1 MQLLSFIA
9 PHRAALCAST
19 CARHSACPRAG
30 RVSAARR
37 ARVGFK
43 GCLKIRTSSKVCSV
57 FSTSKFVL
65 PPTCV
70 GVHDRSVV
78 WSGVRMRGYPP
89 RCITSKSI
97 RLDEFCDAC
106 QGRVETVLDRFS
118 HGQVVGTTEHSRRV
132 QVEFTYQQLRKFLH
146 IILFFRQVPFDYS
159 PPHSFVSLLFPAE
172 GMRRAS
178 GRGWTVP
185 EQSKRVSTR
194 VKGLWNDTNGL
205 AKRVLNTVH
214 SGSPAQ
220 VPGAAGQARGRK
232 REKKRKPQGG
242 PGGAGW

>member
-78 WSGVRMRGYPP
+78 WSGVRMRGNPP
-89 RCITSKSI
+89 RCVTSKSI
-97 RLDEFCDAC
+97 RLDDGSTDEFCDAC

-118 HGQVVGTTEHSRRV
+118 HGQVVGTTEH
-132 QVEFTYQQLRKFLH
+132 F
-146 IILFFRQVPFDYS
+146 
-159 PPHSFVSLLFPAE
+159 A
-172 GMRRAS
+172 
-178 GRGWTVP
+178 
-185 EQSKRVSTR
+185 RVSSRIEPARLLRFTR
-194 VKGLWNDTNGL
+194 FSVSPFSRKNPSSVRLPPLESDDYPEGVHYFLEYQIF
-205 AKRVLNTVH
+205 KRDPENYHDCFEIEFLV
-214 SGSPAQ
+214 
-220 VPGAAGQARGRK
+220 
-232 REKKRKPQGG
+232 
-242 PGGAGW
+242 

>member
-1 MQLLSFIA
+1 MSSLHGFSHQSLHSKARASDEEQRSTMQLLSFIA

-89 RCITSKSI
+89 RCVTSKSI

-118 HGQVVGTTEHSRRV
+118 HGQVVGTTEHSTRV
-132 QVEFTYQQLRKFLH
+132 QVEFTYQQRAE
-146 IILFFRQVPFDYS
+146 ILDIPFFFRGGKFRSITPLRIVLS
-159 PPHSFVSLLFPAE
+159 VCCS
-172 GMRRAS
+172 RR
-178 GRGWTVP
+178 
-185 EQSKRVSTR
+185 
-194 VKGLWNDTNGL
+194 KG
-205 AKRVLNTVH
+205 
-214 SGSPAQ
+214 
-220 VPGAAGQARGRK
+220 
-232 REKKRKPQGG
+232 
-242 PGGAGW
+242 